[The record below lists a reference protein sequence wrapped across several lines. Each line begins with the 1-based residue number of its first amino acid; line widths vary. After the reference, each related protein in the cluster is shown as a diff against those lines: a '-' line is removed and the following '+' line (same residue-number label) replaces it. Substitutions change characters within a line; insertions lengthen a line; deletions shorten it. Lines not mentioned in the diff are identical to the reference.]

1 MLKILSALIIIMAT
15 TACATTGMSKDLLK
29 ENLLKEAQPLYQS
42 CLEDYKK
49 TMSDKDARK
58 ACTEKLKSG
67 YDKMT
72 KS

>member
-1 MLKILSALIIIMAT
+1 
-15 TACATTGMSKDLLK
+15 MSKDFLNK
-29 ENLLKEAQPLYQS
+29 DLLKEAQPLYPS

-49 TMSDKDARK
+49 TMSYEDARK